1 MANRCWIFQ
10 CNPERFDLLGEI
22 ARGEKGD
29 HWSVNQHRF
38 EITKGDRIL
47 FRISGRNAGVY
58 ATGTV
63 LSNPYRASKSDQFG
77 KYKVDVRYD
86 SLLDPPILRAE
97 TDDHRT
103 LKNLMALR
111 GREGTNFPVSPKEE
125 AAIVRLMHL
134 PSRVQ
139 RRIRVGTRVMRARP
153 IRAVPPR
160 PERGNQRDQARIRKI
175 EQAGIDFATDLMW
188 RDGYEC
194 AHDAQKDGCG
204 YDLVF
209 KRGRSVLHV
218 EVKGVSGKKPVFNL
232 TRKEHECAK
241 RDPKWH
247 IIVVTDALSRPRHQ
261 FLSGK
266 KLLSSLRR
274 LEAQQYRCEL

>member
-1 MANRCWIFQ
+1 MASRYWIFQ
-10 CNPERFDLLGEI
+10 CNPSRFDLLGEI

-29 HWSVNQHRF
+29 HWSVNQHRA
-38 EITKGDRIL
+38 EIKKDDRIL
-47 FRISGRNAGVY
+47 FRISGRTAGIY

-63 LSNPYRASKSDQFG
+63 LSNPYPASQSDEFG
-77 KYKVDVRYD
+77 KFKVDVRYD

-97 TDDHRT
+97 TDNHRV
-103 LKNLMALR
+103 LKNLLALR
-111 GREGTNFPVSPKEE
+111 GREGTNFPVPPKEE
-125 AAIVRLMHL
+125 AALIRLISL

-139 RRIRVGTRVMRARP
+139 RKIRVGTRVVRTRQVP
-153 IRAVPPR
+153 VVPPR
-160 PERGNQRDQARIRKI
+160 PERGKQRDKDKIRKV
-175 EQAGIDFATDLMW
+175 EQAGIDFAIDLMW

-194 AHDAQKDGCG
+194 THDAQKDGCG

-209 KRGRSVLHV
+209 KKGKSVLHV
-218 EVKGVSGKKPVFNL
+218 EVKGVSGKTPVFNL
-232 TRKEHECAK
+232 TKNEHECAR

-247 IIVVTDALSRPRHQ
+247 ILVVTDALSHPRHR

-266 KLLSSLRR
+266 KLLSSLKR